1 MGDRLLEELVSA
13 MSAERQE
20 AIARRTAELLDAW
33 SAFEPAPLPPFDTST
48 VALSWLALARDA
60 VAEIRLEDIR
70 LENIRSENI
79 RLDEIRSADVAPPE
93 EPISDEVIAAPSPDA
108 VAPIEGARTAEALE
122 SLTDAAPEIE
132 AAPVIIVGEAEIIA
146 LDGEI
151 PIAAAISGG
160 SVENEPVLALV
171 PFTASTDGVAAAAET
186 ESEDAAIEE
195 AIALGEAIAV
205 GNDDLAFPMLSPFE
219 GDDASAALARAVSEG
234 LALRTGSKPKTRS
247 SNRGAPMTVHPGA
260 LPAYMGPPTSG
271 TRLSSP

>member
-60 VAEIRLEDIR
+60 VAEIRLE
-70 LENIRSENI
+70 NI

-122 SLTDAAPEIE
+122 SLTDATPEIE

-171 PFTASTDGVAAAAET
+171 PFAASTDGVAAAAET

-205 GNDDLAFPMLSPFE
+205 GETIAVGDDDLAFPMLSPFE